1 MTLRFSQF
9 NFSFMFFLLEVT
21 RLLIFIFSRKSKIKK
36 KDIDKLRNDIMIS
49 IVHRLRD
56 QIYMNCDE
64 YFVITFRIFILF
76 CSQ

>member
-1 MTLRFSQF
+1 LTLRFSQF